1 MKKVIVIILCIVV
14 GCTLFFKLDV
24 FKDAKVFVLNKIN
37 VVFKGVYKVKNLGQT
52 KEHLLNIIDEYERK
66 LDEYAVMAYKYDLL
80 TKENNELRSLMN
92 LNDESYSII
101 YADIMEKSLVYDYV
115 IINKG
120 KNSGIKEGSAVICS
134 TSFIG
139 IVKEVSNNSSTISL
153 INGMEYPVMNASSF
167 EMGAIKEYKD
177 GYYMVKDIKGDI
189 NIGDAIVTG
198 KYQIDIPS
206 GLLIGIVE
214 EVSDDEFG
222 LSKILKVKSGYEY
235 NSINSVGVMVK

>member
-101 YADIMEKSLVYDYV
+101 YADIIEKSLIFY
-115 IINKG
+115 
-120 KNSGIKEGSAVICS
+120 
-134 TSFIG
+134 T
-139 IVKEVSNNSSTISL
+139 TL
-153 INGMEYPVMNASSF
+153 INT
-167 EMGAIKEYKD
+167 I
-177 GYYMVKDIKGDI
+177 
-189 NIGDAIVTG
+189 
-198 KYQIDIPS
+198 
-206 GLLIGIVE
+206 
-214 EVSDDEFG
+214 
-222 LSKILKVKSGYEY
+222 
-235 NSINSVGVMVK
+235 